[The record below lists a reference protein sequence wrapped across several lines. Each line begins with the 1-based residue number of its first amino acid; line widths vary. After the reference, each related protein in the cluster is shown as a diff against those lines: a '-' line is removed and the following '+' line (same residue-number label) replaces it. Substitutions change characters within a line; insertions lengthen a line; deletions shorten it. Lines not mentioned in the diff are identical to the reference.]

1 MSKNKQGYEKVL
13 SEKIEN
19 LTNQVNGLSSNE
31 KTIVSTLKSHGDALI
46 DMSKSIERVAKSV
59 QELLEVVNIIYKS
72 K

>member
-1 MSKNKQGYEKVL
+1 MNEL
-13 SEKIEN
+13 A
-19 LTNQVNGLSSNE
+19 SNE

>member
-19 LTNQVNGLSSNE
+19 LTNQVNELASNE
-31 KTIVSTLKSHGDALI
+31 NTIVSTLKSHGDALI

>member
-19 LTNQVNGLSSNE
+19 LTNQVTELASNE